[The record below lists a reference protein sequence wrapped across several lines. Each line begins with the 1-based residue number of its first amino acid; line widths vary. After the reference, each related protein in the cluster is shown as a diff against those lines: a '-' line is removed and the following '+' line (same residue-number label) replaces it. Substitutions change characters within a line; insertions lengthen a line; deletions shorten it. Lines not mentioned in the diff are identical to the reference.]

1 MAKNNSNTSFDLEMY
16 SVKKTNKF
24 VKALIYAGLVVWL
37 LIDLFPLYYL
47 FTFSLKSTNEITGS
61 NVIGLPKEWL
71 WSNYGRVFNLGKKT
85 GKNPLTATREFFASG
100 GIERCFSNSVFVAVA
115 TIVICLLAALMAT
128 YALTRIA
135 WRGSKTLNSIF
146 MLGITIPMHIALY
159 PLYVSFS
166 KMGIVKG
173 YWGLIIPYA
182 AFSLSMAIM
191 VCTGFM
197 NDIPKE
203 LDESACID
211 GCGLWGTF
219 FHIIVPLM
227 TPALATMGIY
237 IFLQCWNE
245 FMFASVF
252 SDEAHYTLPVFVS
265 NLKGSNITD
274 WGLVGAGLVLATFP
288 MLFVYIFMSRKIQ
301 ESFMV
306 GAVKG

>member
-1 MAKNNSNTSFDLEMY
+1 MAGSDVFSYDTDMY
-16 SVKKTNKF
+16 SVKKTNK
-24 VKALIYAGLVVWL
+24 VVDALIYVGLIIWL

-47 FTFSLKSTNEITGS
+47 LTFSLKSSAEITGT

-71 WSNYGRVFNLGKKT
+71 WSNYARVFQLGKKT
-85 GKNPLTATREFFASG
+85 GKPAMRHFFANG
-100 GIERCFSNSVFVAVA
+100 GIEKCFSNSVLVAVL
-115 TIVICLLAALMAT
+115 TIVICLIAGLMAT
-128 YALTRIA
+128 YAITRLA
-135 WRGSKTLNSIF
+135 WKGSKTLNSFF
-146 MLGITIPMHIALY
+146 MLGITIPMHVALY
-159 PLYVSFS
+159 PIYASFG
-166 KMGIVKG
+166 KMGILHS
-173 YWGLIIPYA
+173 YASLIIPYA

-203 LDESACID
+203 LDESANID
-211 GCGLWGTF
+211 GCGSWGIF

-227 TPALATMGIY
+227 KPALATMSIY

-245 FMFASVF
+245 FMFSSVF
-252 SDEAHYTLPVFVS
+252 GDEAHYTLPVFVS

-288 MLFVYIFMSRKIQ
+288 MLITYVFMSRRIQ

>member
-1 MAKNNSNTSFDLEMY
+1 MASSLSSHSILDMY
-16 SVKKTNKF
+16 SVRKTNKF
-24 VKALIYAGLVVWL
+24 LKALIYCGLVLWL

-47 FTFSLKSTNEITGS
+47 FTFSLKSSSEITGT

-71 WSNYGRVFNLGKKT
+71 WSNYSRVFGLGKKVD
-85 GKNPLTATREFFASG
+85 GKRLFFANG
-100 GIERCFSNSVFVAVA
+100 GIEKCFSNSLLIAVA
-115 TIVICLLAALMAT
+115 TIVICLVAALMAT
-128 YALTRIA
+128 YAITRIV
-135 WRGSKTLNSIF
+135 WRGRETLNSIL
-146 MLGITIPMHIALY
+146 MLGITIPMHVALY
-159 PLYVSFS
+159 PIYASFS
-166 KMGIVKG
+166 KMGILRS
-173 YWGLIIPYA
+173 YSSLIIPYA
-182 AFSLSMAIM
+182 AFSLSMAVM

-227 TPALATMGIY
+227 KPALATMGIY
-237 IFLQCWNE
+237 IFLTCWNE

-252 SDEAHYTLPVFVS
+252 GDEAHYTLPVFVS

-274 WGLVGAGLVLATFP
+274 WGLVGAGLLLATFP
-288 MLFVYIFMSRKIQ
+288 MLIVYVFMSRRIQ

>member
-1 MAKNNSNTSFDLEMY
+1 MANSLSSHSNLDMY
-16 SVKKTNKF
+16 TVRKTNKF
-24 VKALIYAGLVVWL
+24 LKVLIYCGLVLWL

-47 FTFSLKSTNEITGS
+47 FTFSLKSSSEITGT

-71 WSNYGRVFNLGKKT
+71 WSNYSRVFGLGKKVD
-85 GKNPLTATREFFASG
+85 GKRLFFANG
-100 GIERCFSNSVFVAVA
+100 GIEKCFTNSLVIAIA
-115 TIVICLLAALMAT
+115 TIVICLVAALMAT
-128 YALTRIA
+128 YAITRIV
-135 WRGSKTLNSIF
+135 WRGREALNSIF
-146 MLGITIPMHIALY
+146 MLGITIPMHVALY
-159 PLYVSFS
+159 PIYASFS
-166 KMGIVKG
+166 KMGILRS
-173 YWGLIIPYA
+173 YSSLIIPYA

-227 TPALATMGIY
+227 KPALATMGIY
-237 IFLQCWNE
+237 IFLTCWNE

-252 SDEAHYTLPVFVS
+252 GDEAHYTLPVFVS

-274 WGLVGAGLVLATFP
+274 WGLVGAGLLLATFP
-288 MLFVYIFMSRKIQ
+288 MLIVYVFMSRRIQ

>member
-1 MAKNNSNTSFDLEMY
+1 MY
-16 SVKKTNKF
+16 SVRKTNKF
-24 VKALIYAGLVVWL
+24 LKALIYCGLVLWL

-47 FTFSLKSTNEITGS
+47 FTFSLKSSSEITGT

-71 WSNYGRVFNLGKKT
+71 WSNYSRVFGLGKKVD
-85 GKNPLTATREFFASG
+85 GKRLFFANG
-100 GIERCFSNSVFVAVA
+100 GIEKCFSNSLLIAVA
-115 TIVICLLAALMAT
+115 TIVICLVAALMAT
-128 YALTRIA
+128 YAITRIV
-135 WRGSKTLNSIF
+135 WRGRETLNSIL
-146 MLGITIPMHIALY
+146 MLGITIPMHVALY
-159 PLYVSFS
+159 PIYASFS
-166 KMGIVKG
+166 KMGILRS
-173 YWGLIIPYA
+173 YSSLIIPYA
-182 AFSLSMAIM
+182 AFSLSMAVM

-227 TPALATMGIY
+227 KPALATMGIY
-237 IFLQCWNE
+237 IFLTCWNE
-245 FMFASVF
+245 FMFARVF
-252 SDEAHYTLPVFVS
+252 GDEAHYTLPVFVS

-274 WGLVGAGLVLATFP
+274 WGLVGAGLLLATFP
-288 MLFVYIFMSRKIQ
+288 MLIVYVFMSRRIQ

>member
-1 MAKNNSNTSFDLEMY
+1 MRK
-16 SVKKTNKF
+16 
-24 VKALIYAGLVVWL
+24 
-37 LIDLFPLYYL
+37 
-47 FTFSLKSTNEITGS
+47 
-61 NVIGLPKEWL
+61 
-71 WSNYGRVFNLGKKT
+71 
-85 GKNPLTATREFFASG
+85 
-100 GIERCFSNSVFVAVA
+100 
-115 TIVICLLAALMAT
+115 ICLIAALMAT
-128 YALTRIA
+128 YAITRIA
-135 WRGSKTLNSIF
+135 WKGSKTLNSIF
-146 MLGITIPMHIALY
+146 MLGITIPMHVALY
-159 PLYVSFS
+159 PIYASFS
-166 KMGIVKG
+166 KLGMLKS
-173 YWGLIIPYA
+173 YSALIIPYA

-219 FHIIVPLM
+219 FHIIGPLM
-227 TPALATMGIY
+227 KPARATMGIY

-274 WGLVGAGLVLATFP
+274 WGLVGAGLLLATFP
-288 MLFVYIFMSRKIQ
+288 MLITYIFMSRRIQ

>member
-1 MAKNNSNTSFDLEMY
+1 MAKSDVFSYNTDMY

-24 VKALIYAGLVVWL
+24 VEALIYVGLIVWL

-47 FTFSLKSTNEITGS
+47 LTFSFKSSKEITGT

-71 WSNYGRVFNLGKKT
+71 WSNYARVFQLGKKT
-85 GKNPLTATREFFASG
+85 GKPAMRHFFANG
-100 GIERCFSNSVFVAVA
+100 GIEKCFSNSVLIAAA
-115 TIVICLLAALMAT
+115 TILICLVAGLMAT
-128 YALTRIA
+128 YAITRIA
-135 WRGSKTLNSIF
+135 WKGSQTLNSIF
-146 MLGITIPMHIALY
+146 MLGITIPMHVALY
-159 PLYVSFS
+159 PIYSIFGSMHILKSYAA
-166 KMGIVKG
+166 
-173 YWGLIIPYA
+173 LIIPYA

-211 GCGLWGTF
+211 GCGAWGTF

-227 TPALATMGIY
+227 KPALATMGIY

-245 FMFASVF
+245 FMFSSVF
-252 SDEAHYTLPVFVS
+252 ANEAHYTLPVFVS

-288 MLFVYIFMSRKIQ
+288 MLITYVFMSRRIQ

>member
-1 MAKNNSNTSFDLEMY
+1 MASSLSSHSNLDMY
-16 SVKKTNKF
+16 TVRKTNKF
-24 VKALIYAGLVVWL
+24 LKVLIYCGLLLWL

-47 FTFSLKSTNEITGS
+47 FTFSLKSSSEITGT

-71 WSNYGRVFNLGKKT
+71 WSNYTRVFGLGKKID
-85 GKNPLTATREFFASG
+85 GKRLFFANG
-100 GIERCFSNSVFVAVA
+100 GIEKCFTNSLVIAIA
-115 TIVICLLAALMAT
+115 TIVICLVAALMAT
-128 YALTRIA
+128 YAITRIV
-135 WRGSKTLNSIF
+135 WRGREALNSIF
-146 MLGITIPMHIALY
+146 MLGITIPMHVALY
-159 PLYVSFS
+159 PIYASFS
-166 KMGIVKG
+166 KMGILRS
-173 YWGLIIPYA
+173 YSSLIIPYA

-227 TPALATMGIY
+227 KPALATMGIY
-237 IFLQCWNE
+237 IFLTCWNE

-252 SDEAHYTLPVFVS
+252 GDEAHYTLPVFVS

-274 WGLVGAGLVLATFP
+274 WGLVGAGLLLATFP
-288 MLFVYIFMSRKIQ
+288 MLIVYVFMSRRIQ

>member
-1 MAKNNSNTSFDLEMY
+1 MARSDVFSYDTDMY
-16 SVKKTNKF
+16 SVKKTNK
-24 VKALIYAGLVVWL
+24 VVDALIYVGLVIWL

-47 FTFSLKSTNEITGS
+47 FTFSLKSSAEITGT

-71 WSNYGRVFNLGKKT
+71 WSNYARVFQLGKKT
-85 GKNPLTATREFFASG
+85 GKPAMRHFFANG
-100 GIERCFSNSVFVAVA
+100 GIEKCFSNSVLVAAA
-115 TIVICLLAALMAT
+115 TILICLIAGLMAT
-128 YALTRIA
+128 YAITRIA
-135 WRGSKTLNSIF
+135 WKGSQTLNSIF
-146 MLGITIPMHIALY
+146 MLGITIPMHVALY
-159 PLYVSFS
+159 PIYSAFGSMHILKSYAA
-166 KMGIVKG
+166 
-173 YWGLIIPYA
+173 LIIPYA

-211 GCGLWGTF
+211 GCGPWGTF

-227 TPALATMGIY
+227 KPALATMGIY

-245 FMFASVF
+245 FMFSSVF
-252 SDEAHYTLPVFVS
+252 TDEAHYTLPVFVS

-288 MLFVYIFMSRKIQ
+288 MLITYVFMSRRIQ

>member
-1 MAKNNSNTSFDLEMY
+1 MANSLSSHSNLDMY
-16 SVKKTNKF
+16 TVRKTNKF
-24 VKALIYAGLVVWL
+24 LKVLIYCGLVLWL

-47 FTFSLKSTNEITGS
+47 FTFSLKSSSEITGT

-71 WSNYGRVFNLGKKT
+71 WSNYSRVFGLGKKVD
-85 GKNPLTATREFFASG
+85 GKRLFFANG
-100 GIERCFSNSVFVAVA
+100 GIEKCFSNSLLIAVA
-115 TIVICLLAALMAT
+115 TIVICLVAALMAT
-128 YALTRIA
+128 YAITRIV
-135 WRGSKTLNSIF
+135 WRGRETLNSIF
-146 MLGITIPMHIALY
+146 MLGITIPMHVALY
-159 PLYVSFS
+159 PIYASFS
-166 KMGIVKG
+166 KMGILRS
-173 YWGLIIPYA
+173 YSSLIIPYA

-227 TPALATMGIY
+227 KPALATMGIY
-237 IFLQCWNE
+237 IFLTCWNE

-252 SDEAHYTLPVFVS
+252 GDEAHYTLPVFVS

-274 WGLVGAGLVLATFP
+274 WGLVGAGLLLATFP
-288 MLFVYIFMSRKIQ
+288 MLIVYIFMSRRIQ

>member
-1 MAKNNSNTSFDLEMY
+1 MY

-24 VKALIYAGLVVWL
+24 VEALIYVGLVLWL

-47 FTFSLKSTNEITGS
+47 FTFSLKSSKEITGT

-71 WSNYGRVFNLGKKT
+71 WSNYGRVFGLGKKT
-85 GKNPLTATREFFASG
+85 GKPAVRHFFANG
-100 GIERCFSNSVFVAVA
+100 GIEKCFSNSVLVAA
-115 TIVICLLAALMAT
+115 LTIIISLVAALMAT
-128 YALTRIA
+128 YAITRIV
-135 WRGSKTLNSIF
+135 WRGSNTLNSIF
-146 MLGITIPMHIALY
+146 MLGITIPMHVALY
-159 PLYVSFS
+159 PIYSSFS
-166 KMGIVKG
+166 KMGILRSHAS
-173 YWGLIIPYA
+173 LIIPYA
-182 AFSLSMAIM
+182 AFSVSMAIM

-211 GCGLWGTF
+211 GCGSWGIF
-219 FHIIVPLM
+219 FHIICPLM
-227 TPALATMGIY
+227 KPALATMGIY

-252 SDEAHYTLPVFVS
+252 GDEPHYTLPVFVS

-288 MLFVYIFMSRKIQ
+288 MLFVYVFMSRRIQ

>member
-1 MAKNNSNTSFDLEMY
+1 MAKSDVFSYNTEMY
-16 SVKKTNKF
+16 SVKKTNK
-24 VKALIYAGLVVWL
+24 VVDALIYVGLIVWL

-47 FTFSLKSTNEITGS
+47 LTFSFKSSKEITGS

-71 WSNYGRVFNLGKKT
+71 WSNYARVFQLGKKT
-85 GKNPLTATREFFASG
+85 GKPAVRHFFANG
-100 GIERCFSNSVFVAVA
+100 GLEKCFSNSVLVAAA
-115 TIVICLLAALMAT
+115 TIIICLIAGLMAT
-128 YALTRIA
+128 YAITRIA
-135 WRGSKTLNSIF
+135 WKGSQTLNSIF
-146 MLGITIPMHIALY
+146 MLGITIPMHVALY
-159 PLYVSFS
+159 PIYSIFGSMHILKSYAA
-166 KMGIVKG
+166 
-173 YWGLIIPYA
+173 LIIPYA

-211 GCGLWGTF
+211 GCGAWGTF

-227 TPALATMGIY
+227 KPALATMGIY

-245 FMFASVF
+245 FMFSSVF
-252 SDEAHYTLPVFVS
+252 ANEAHYTLPVFVS

-288 MLFVYIFMSRKIQ
+288 MLITYVFMSRRIQ

>member
-1 MAKNNSNTSFDLEMY
+1 M
-16 SVKKTNKF
+16 
-24 VKALIYAGLVVWL
+24 
-37 LIDLFPLYYL
+37 
-47 FTFSLKSTNEITGS
+47 
-61 NVIGLPKEWL
+61 
-71 WSNYGRVFNLGKKT
+71 RH
-85 GKNPLTATREFFASG
+85 FFANG
-100 GIERCFSNSVFVAVA
+100 GLEKCFSNSVLIAAA
-115 TIVICLLAALMAT
+115 TILICLVAGLMAT
-128 YALTRIA
+128 YAITRIA
-135 WRGSKTLNSIF
+135 WRGSQTLNSIF
-146 MLGITIPMHIALY
+146 MLGITIPMHVALY
-159 PLYVSFS
+159 PIYSIFGSMHILKSYAA
-166 KMGIVKG
+166 
-173 YWGLIIPYA
+173 LIIPYA

-211 GCGLWGTF
+211 GCGPWGTF

-227 TPALATMGIY
+227 KPALATMGIY

-245 FMFASVF
+245 FMFSSVF
-252 SDEAHYTLPVFVS
+252 ADEAHYTLPVFVS

-288 MLFVYIFMSRKIQ
+288 MLITYVFMSRRIQ

>member
-1 MAKNNSNTSFDLEMY
+1 MASSLSSHSNLDMY
-16 SVKKTNKF
+16 SVRKTSKF
-24 VKALIYAGLVVWL
+24 LKALIYCGLVLWL

-47 FTFSLKSTNEITGS
+47 FTFSLKSSSEITGT

-71 WSNYGRVFNLGKKT
+71 WSNYSRVFGLGKKVD
-85 GKNPLTATREFFASG
+85 GKRLFFANG
-100 GIERCFSNSVFVAVA
+100 GIEKCFSNSLLIAVA
-115 TIVICLLAALMAT
+115 TIVICLVAALMAT
-128 YALTRIA
+128 YAITRIV
-135 WRGSKTLNSIF
+135 WRGRETLNSIL
-146 MLGITIPMHIALY
+146 MLGITIPMHVALY
-159 PLYVSFS
+159 PIYASFS
-166 KMGIVKG
+166 KMGILRS
-173 YWGLIIPYA
+173 YSSLIIPYA

-227 TPALATMGIY
+227 KPALATMGIY
-237 IFLQCWNE
+237 IFLTCWNE

-252 SDEAHYTLPVFVS
+252 GDEAHYTLPVFVS

-274 WGLVGAGLVLATFP
+274 WGLVGAGLLLATFP
-288 MLFVYIFMSRKIQ
+288 MLIVYVFMSRRIQ

>member
-1 MAKNNSNTSFDLEMY
+1 MY
-16 SVKKTNKF
+16 SVRKTSKF
-24 VKALIYAGLVVWL
+24 LKALIYCGLVLWL

-47 FTFSLKSTNEITGS
+47 FTFSLKSSSEITGT

-71 WSNYGRVFNLGKKT
+71 WSNYSRVFGLGKKVD
-85 GKNPLTATREFFASG
+85 GKRLFFANG
-100 GIERCFSNSVFVAVA
+100 GIEKCFSNSLLIAVA
-115 TIVICLLAALMAT
+115 TIVICLVAALMAT
-128 YALTRIA
+128 YAITRIV
-135 WRGSKTLNSIF
+135 WRGRETLNSIL
-146 MLGITIPMHIALY
+146 MLGITIPMHVALY
-159 PLYVSFS
+159 PIYASFS
-166 KMGIVKG
+166 KMGILRS
-173 YWGLIIPYA
+173 YSSLIIPYA

-227 TPALATMGIY
+227 KPALATMGIY
-237 IFLQCWNE
+237 IFLTCWNE

-252 SDEAHYTLPVFVS
+252 GDEAHYTLPVFVS

-274 WGLVGAGLVLATFP
+274 WGLVGAGLLLATFP
-288 MLFVYIFMSRKIQ
+288 MLIVYVFMSRRIQ

>member
-1 MAKNNSNTSFDLEMY
+1 MAQNNMSSFNPDLY

-24 VKALIYAGLVVWL
+24 VQALIYFGLIIWL
-37 LIDLFPLYYL
+37 IIDIFPLYYL
-47 FTFSLKSTNEITGS
+47 LTFSLKSSEEIIGT
-61 NVIGLPKEWL
+61 NVIGLPKKWL
-71 WSNYGRVFNLGKKT
+71 WSNFTRVFELGKKT
-85 GKNPLTATREFFASG
+85 GPNKIRHFFANG
-100 GIERCFSNSVFVAVA
+100 GLEKCFTNSVFIAAV
-115 TIVICLLAALMAT
+115 TIVITLLAALMAT
-128 YALTRIA
+128 YALTRIV
-135 WRGSKTLNSIF
+135 WKGRRLLNSTF
-146 MLGITIPMHIALY
+146 MLGITIPMHVALY
-159 PLYVSFS
+159 PLYASFS
-166 KMGIVKG
+166 KIGMLRT
-173 YWGLIIPYA
+173 YTALIIPYV

-211 GCGLWGTF
+211 GCGLWRTF
-219 FHIIVPLM
+219 FAIIVPLM
-227 TPALATMGIY
+227 KPALATMGIY

-252 SDEAHYTLPVFVS
+252 ANEAHYTLPVFVA
-265 NLKGSNITD
+265 NLKGSNLTD

-288 MLFVYIFMSRKIQ
+288 MLVAYVFMSRRIQ

>member
-1 MAKNNSNTSFDLEMY
+1 MANSLSSHSNLDMY
-16 SVKKTNKF
+16 TVRKTNKF
-24 VKALIYAGLVVWL
+24 LKVLIYCGLVLWL

-47 FTFSLKSTNEITGS
+47 FTFSLKSSSEITGT

-71 WSNYGRVFNLGKKT
+71 WSNYSRVFGLGKKVD
-85 GKNPLTATREFFASG
+85 GKRLFFANG
-100 GIERCFSNSVFVAVA
+100 GIEKCFSNSLLIAVA
-115 TIVICLLAALMAT
+115 TIVICLVAALMAT
-128 YALTRIA
+128 YAITRIV
-135 WRGSKTLNSIF
+135 WRGREALNSIF
-146 MLGITIPMHIALY
+146 MLGITIPMHVALY
-159 PLYVSFS
+159 PIYASFS
-166 KMGIVKG
+166 KMGILRS
-173 YWGLIIPYA
+173 YSSLIIPYA

-227 TPALATMGIY
+227 KPALATMGIY
-237 IFLQCWNE
+237 IFLTCWNE

-252 SDEAHYTLPVFVS
+252 GDEAHYTLPVFVS

-274 WGLVGAGLVLATFP
+274 WGLVGAGLLLATFP
-288 MLFVYIFMSRKIQ
+288 MLIVYIFMSRRIQ

>member
-1 MAKNNSNTSFDLEMY
+1 MASSLSSHSNLDMY
-16 SVKKTNKF
+16 SVRKTNKF
-24 VKALIYAGLVVWL
+24 LKVLIYCGLVLWL

-47 FTFSLKSTNEITGS
+47 FTFSLKSSAEITGT

-71 WSNYGRVFNLGKKT
+71 WSNYSRVFGLGKKVD
-85 GKNPLTATREFFASG
+85 GKRLFFANG
-100 GIERCFSNSVFVAVA
+100 GIEKCFSNSLLIAVA
-115 TIVICLLAALMAT
+115 TIVICLVAALMAT
-128 YALTRIA
+128 YAITRIV
-135 WRGSKTLNSIF
+135 WRGRETLNSIL
-146 MLGITIPMHIALY
+146 MLGITIPMHVALY
-159 PLYVSFS
+159 PIYASFS
-166 KMGIVKG
+166 KMGILRS
-173 YWGLIIPYA
+173 YSSLIIPYA

-227 TPALATMGIY
+227 KPALATMGIY
-237 IFLQCWNE
+237 IFLTCWNE

-252 SDEAHYTLPVFVS
+252 GDEAHYTLPVFVS

-274 WGLVGAGLVLATFP
+274 WGLVGAGLLLATFP
-288 MLFVYIFMSRKIQ
+288 MLIVYVFMSRRIQ

>member
-1 MAKNNSNTSFDLEMY
+1 MAGSDVFSYDTDMY
-16 SVKKTNKF
+16 SVKKTNK
-24 VKALIYAGLVVWL
+24 VVDALIYVGLVIWL

-47 FTFSLKSTNEITGS
+47 FTFSLKSSAEITGT

-71 WSNYGRVFNLGKKT
+71 WSNYARVFELGKKT
-85 GKNPLTATREFFASG
+85 GKPAVRHFFANG
-100 GIERCFSNSVFVAVA
+100 GIEKCFSNSVFVAVA
-115 TIVICLLAALMAT
+115 TIVICLIAGLMAT
-128 YALTRIA
+128 YAITRLA
-135 WRGSKTLNSIF
+135 WKGSKTLNSIF
-146 MLGITIPMHIALY
+146 MLGITIPMHVALY
-159 PLYVSFS
+159 PIYSAFG
-166 KMGIVKG
+166 KMGILHS
-173 YWGLIIPYA
+173 YAALIIPYA

-203 LDESACID
+203 LDESANID
-211 GCGLWGTF
+211 GCGSWGIF

-227 TPALATMGIY
+227 KPALATMSIY

-245 FMFASVF
+245 FMFSSVF
-252 SDEAHYTLPVFVS
+252 GDEAHYTLPVFVS

-288 MLFVYIFMSRKIQ
+288 MLITYVFMSRRIQ

>member
-1 MAKNNSNTSFDLEMY
+1 MAKNESFNPEMY
-16 SVKKTNKF
+16 SVQKTNKF
-24 VKALIYAGLVVWL
+24 VKVLIYIGLILWL

-47 FTFSLKSTNEITGS
+47 FTFSLKSSLEITGS

-71 WSNYGRVFNLGKKT
+71 WSNYTRVFGMGKKT
-85 GKNPLTATREFFASG
+85 GEPPARHFFANG
-100 GIERCFSNSVFVAVA
+100 GLEKCFTNSVIIAVA
-115 TIVICLLAALMAT
+115 TIVISLLAALMAT
-128 YALTRIA
+128 YAITRIV
-135 WRGSKTLNSIF
+135 WKGRKTLNSIF
-146 MLGITIPMHIALY
+146 MLGITIPMHVALY
-159 PLYVSFS
+159 PIYSACS
-166 KMGIVKG
+166 NMGMLRS
-173 YWGLIIPYA
+173 YSALIIPYA

-219 FHIIVPLM
+219 FHITVPLM
-227 TPALATMGIY
+227 RPALATMGIY

-252 SDEAHYTLPVFVS
+252 GDEAHYTLPVFVS

-288 MLFVYIFMSRKIQ
+288 MLVTYVFMSRKIQ

>member
-1 MAKNNSNTSFDLEMY
+1 MY
-16 SVKKTNKF
+16 SVQKTNKF
-24 VKALIYAGLVVWL
+24 VKVLIYIGLILWL

-47 FTFSLKSTNEITGS
+47 FTFSLKSSLEITGS

-71 WSNYGRVFNLGKKT
+71 WSNYTRVFGMGKKT
-85 GKNPLTATREFFASG
+85 GEPPARHFFANG
-100 GIERCFSNSVFVAVA
+100 GLEKCFTNSVIIAVA
-115 TIVICLLAALMAT
+115 TIVISLLAALMAT
-128 YALTRIA
+128 YAITRIV
-135 WRGSKTLNSIF
+135 WKGRKTLNSIF
-146 MLGITIPMHIALY
+146 MLGITIPMHVALY
-159 PLYVSFS
+159 PIYSACS
-166 KMGIVKG
+166 NMGMLRS
-173 YWGLIIPYA
+173 YSALIIPYA

-219 FHIIVPLM
+219 FHITVPLM
-227 TPALATMGIY
+227 RPALATMGIY

-252 SDEAHYTLPVFVS
+252 GDEAHYTLPVFVS

-288 MLFVYIFMSRKIQ
+288 MLVTYVFMSRKIQ

>member
-1 MAKNNSNTSFDLEMY
+1 M
-16 SVKKTNKF
+16 
-24 VKALIYAGLVVWL
+24 
-37 LIDLFPLYYL
+37 
-47 FTFSLKSTNEITGS
+47 
-61 NVIGLPKEWL
+61 
-71 WSNYGRVFNLGKKT
+71 RH
-85 GKNPLTATREFFASG
+85 FFANG
-100 GIERCFSNSVFVAVA
+100 GIEKCFSNSVLIAAA
-115 TIVICLLAALMAT
+115 TILICLVAGLMAT
-128 YALTRIA
+128 YAITRIA
-135 WRGSKTLNSIF
+135 WRGSQTLTRLFI
-146 MLGITIPMHIALY
+146 LGITIPMHVALY
-159 PLYVSFS
+159 PIYSAFGSMHILKSYAA
-166 KMGIVKG
+166 
-173 YWGLIIPYA
+173 LIIPYA

-211 GCGLWGTF
+211 GCGAWGTF

-227 TPALATMGIY
+227 KPALATMGIY

-245 FMFASVF
+245 FMFSSVF
-252 SDEAHYTLPVFVS
+252 ANEAHYTLPVFVS

-288 MLFVYIFMSRKIQ
+288 MLITYVFMSRRIQ

>member
-1 MAKNNSNTSFDLEMY
+1 MARSDVFSYNTDIY

-24 VKALIYAGLVVWL
+24 VNALIYVGLVVWL

-47 FTFSLKSTNEITGS
+47 FTFSLKSSKEITGT
-61 NVIGLPKEWL
+61 NVIGLPQEWL
-71 WSNYGRVFNLGKKT
+71 WSNYARVFQLGKKT
-85 GKNPLTATREFFASG
+85 GKPAMRHFFANG
-100 GIERCFSNSVFVAVA
+100 GIEKCFSNSVLVAVA
-115 TIVICLLAALMAT
+115 TIAICLIAGLMAT
-128 YALTRIA
+128 YAITRIA
-135 WRGSKTLNSIF
+135 WKGSKTLNSIF
-146 MLGITIPMHIALY
+146 MLGITIPMHVALY
-159 PLYVSFS
+159 PIYSSFG
-166 KMGIVKG
+166 KMGILHS
-173 YWGLIIPYA
+173 YASLIIPYA

-211 GCGLWGTF
+211 GCGSWGIF

-227 TPALATMGIY
+227 KPALATMSIY

-245 FMFASVF
+245 FMFSSVF
-252 SDEAHYTLPVFVS
+252 GDEAHYTLPVFVS

-288 MLFVYIFMSRKIQ
+288 MLITYVFMSRRIQ

>member
-1 MAKNNSNTSFDLEMY
+1 MEQNNILVSDLDQY
-16 SVKKTNKF
+16 TVKKTNKF
-24 VKALIYAGLVVWL
+24 LRALVYAGLILWL
-37 LIDLFPLYYL
+37 IIDLFPLYYL
-47 FTFSLKSTNEITGS
+47 LTFSLKSSAEITGT

-71 WSNYGRVFNLGKKT
+71 WSNYSRVFNLGKKVD
-85 GKNPLTATREFFASG
+85 GVRHFFANG
-100 GIERCFSNSVFVAVA
+100 GLEKCFSNSVVIAVA
-115 TIVICLLAALMAT
+115 TIVICLVAALMAT
-128 YALTRIA
+128 YAITRIA
-135 WRGSKTLNSIF
+135 WKGSKTLNSIF
-146 MLGITIPMHIALY
+146 MLGITIPMHVALY
-159 PLYVSFS
+159 PIYASFS
-166 KMGIVKG
+166 KMGVLKS
-173 YWGLIIPYA
+173 YSALIIPYA

-219 FHIIVPLM
+219 FYIIVPLM
-227 TPALATMGIY
+227 KPALATMGIY

-252 SDEAHYTLPVFVS
+252 ADEAHYTLPVFVS

-274 WGLVGAGLVLATFP
+274 WGLVGAGLLLATFP
-288 MLFVYIFMSRKIQ
+288 MLIVYVFMSRRIQ